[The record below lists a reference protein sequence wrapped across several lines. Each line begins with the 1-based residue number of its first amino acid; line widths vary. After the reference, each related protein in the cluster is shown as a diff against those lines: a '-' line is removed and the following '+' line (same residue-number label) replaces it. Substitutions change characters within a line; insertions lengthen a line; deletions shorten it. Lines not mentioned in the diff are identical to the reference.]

1 VEEEKYRTG
10 AENCDSGYE
19 CDCQSV
25 AECVIDIG
33 EMRMKN
39 YVKKFVRNK
48 WRKCLRGGKIS

>member
-25 AECVIDIG
+25 AECVIDI
-33 EMRMKN
+33 R
-39 YVKKFVRNK
+39 RNENEELCK
-48 WRKCLRGGKIS
+48 EIC